1 MEQVFARS
9 INSDRFITVLL
20 GVFGLLALFLAS
32 VGVYGV
38 ISYTVSQRTH
48 EIGLRV
54 ALGAPGKTVIAQV
67 IREGLVVSTIGLAV
81 GLAGSLV
88 LSRSLETMVFE
99 ITPTDPVTYVGV
111 IAVLL
116 VAAAVASLIPARR
129 ASRVD
134 PMVALR
140 VEN

>member
-1 MEQVFARS
+1 MMLRLLTISILVLGVNVLARGEDTEEDPAVAELQEQVARLDL
-9 INSDRFITVLL
+9 IIT
-20 GVFGLLALFLAS
+20 
-32 VGVYGV
+32 
-38 ISYTVSQRTH
+38 
-48 EIGLRV
+48 
-54 ALGAPGKTVIAQV
+54 QV
-67 IREGLVVSTIGLAV
+67 IREGLGVSTIGLV
-81 GLAGSLV
+81 IGLAGSLI
-88 LSRSLETMVFE
+88 LSRSFETMVFG

-116 VAAAVASLIPARR
+116 VAATVASLIPARR

>member
-54 ALGAPGKTVIAQV
+54 ALGAPGKTVLAQV
-67 IREGLVVSTIGLAV
+67 IREGLGVSTIGLV
-81 GLAGSLV
+81 IGFAGSLI
-88 LSRSLETMVFE
+88 LSRSFETMVFG